1 MLGDANDL
9 ILPAEDEGQYSE
21 VQVAGS
27 YEQEI
32 VTAKSYLQKASTFS
46 GDNL

>member
-1 MLGDANDL
+1 MLGDVNDL
-9 ILPAEDEGQYSE
+9 ILPAEDEGQYSD
-21 VQVAGS
+21 VQPVRS

-32 VTAKSYLQKASTFS
+32 VTAKSYLQKASEFS